1 MNTETRT
8 LNRISK
14 LEVVITSAEPC
25 ESCGKEFDPISS
37 AKNLEENF
45 INDIRQEMT
54 ICSECFKKR
63 FKIITKKRSGY
74 GGTIYE
80 IEERSSRRFG
90 TGSQTYSCLKCDWVA
105 WTEEGLLAHMRRK
118 HS

>member
-1 MNTETRT
+1 M
-8 LNRISK
+8 
-14 LEVVITSAEPC
+14 
-25 ESCGKEFDPISS
+25 DPLRP

-45 INDIRQEMT
+45 FNDSRKSMS

-63 FKIITKKRSGY
+63 FKIVTKKSSGY

-80 IEERSSRRFG
+80 VEERTAPRFG
-90 TGSQTYSCLKCDWVA
+90 MGSQTFSCLKCNWIA
-105 WTEEGLLAHMRRK
+105 WTEEGLIAHMKNK

>member
-1 MNTETRT
+1 M
-8 LNRISK
+8 
-14 LEVVITSAEPC
+14 VITSGDLC
-25 ESCGKEFDPISS
+25 ESCGKEMDPLRS
-37 AKNLEENF
+37 AKDLEENF
-45 INDIRQEMT
+45 FNDTRQNMS

-80 IEERSSRRFG
+80 LEERPPPRFG
-90 TGSQTYSCLKCDWVA
+90 IGSQTFSCLKCNWVA
-105 WTEEGLLAHMRRK
+105 WTEIGLQAHMKRK

>member
-1 MNTETRT
+1 
-8 LNRISK
+8 
-14 LEVVITSAEPC
+14 VVITSADLC
-25 ESCGKEFDPISS
+25 ESCGKEMDPLRS
-37 AKNLEENF
+37 AKDLEENF
-45 INDIRQEMT
+45 FNDTRQNMS

-80 IEERSSRRFG
+80 LEERPPPRFG
-90 TGSQTYSCLKCDWVA
+90 IGSQTFSCLKCNWVA
-105 WTEEGLLAHMRRK
+105 WTEIGLQAHMKRK